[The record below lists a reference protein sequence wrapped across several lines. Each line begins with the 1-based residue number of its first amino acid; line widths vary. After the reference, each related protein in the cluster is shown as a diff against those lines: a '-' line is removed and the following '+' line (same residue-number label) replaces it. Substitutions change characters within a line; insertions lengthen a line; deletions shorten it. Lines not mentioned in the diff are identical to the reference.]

1 MKLGQ
6 KIIIVEDNL
15 IGVVYEID
23 PITGEATKAKVGDQ
37 IIDIAGKTIKII
49 TWVIQIISF
58 LKQFIKF

>member
-15 IGVVYEID
+15 IGVVHEID
-23 PITGEATKAKVGDQ
+23 PVTGQATKAKVGDQ

>member
-1 MKLGQ
+1 MKVGQ

-15 IGVVYEID
+15 IGVVHEID
-23 PITGEATKAKVGDQ
+23 PVSGEATKAKVGDQ

>member
-1 MKLGQ
+1 MKVGQ
-6 KIIIVEDNL
+6 KIIIIEDNL
-15 IGVVYEID
+15 IGVVHEID
-23 PITGEATKAKVGDQ
+23 PVSGEATKAKVGDQ

>member
-15 IGVVYEID
+15 IGVVHEID
-23 PITGEATKAKVGDQ
+23 PVTGQATKAKVGDQ

-49 TWVIQIISF
+49 TWVMQIISF

>member
-1 MKLGQ
+1 MRLGQ

-15 IGVVYEID
+15 IGVVHEID
-23 PITGEATKAKVGDQ
+23 PVSGEATKAKVGDQ

>member
-1 MKLGQ
+1 MKVGQ

-15 IGVVYEID
+15 IGVVHEID
-23 PITGEATKAKVGDQ
+23 PVTGEATKAKVGDQ

>member
-15 IGVVYEID
+15 IGVVHEID
-23 PITGEATKAKVGDQ
+23 PVTGQPTKAKVGDK

-49 TWVIQIISF
+49 TWVMQIISF